1 MFSSWKRI
9 FTLAPLAPLTMFSP
23 PNITNGSIVKK
34 TITFQ
39 GVAWNVTIFKHNN
52 PKCELEMMIPLMNQL
67 DKKQI

>member
-1 MFSSWKRI
+1 
-9 FTLAPLAPLTMFSP
+9 MFSP